1 MYRQKEISEKLYK
14 KKIFVHILKVTD
26 GKSRIR
32 IRIWI
37 RNKISKIRNTVFFIM
52 DGIQLPDDADV

>member
-14 KKIFVHILKVTD
+14 TFFLVHILKVTD
-26 GKSRIR
+26 GKSKIR

-37 RNKISKIRNTVFFIM
+37 RNKISKIRDTVFLSFIVCTH
-52 DGIQLPDDADV
+52 INIF